1 MLTASTCLVYNR
13 TVKSPSDANAA
24 LSTRDALIDAAASLI
39 DAGGS
44 GAVNLREVGRLVGMT
59 RTTPYRHFEN
69 KEALLAAVAERF
81 YSELES
87 LLRSAVSRRRGAKP
101 RLRAAFG
108 TYADYVIAHPERYR
122 LMLGGG
128 FRLRD
133 HAGAYS
139 ASGRAFDVL
148 RHAVVDVECDG
159 SRGRAHDDRLAL
171 ICYASC
177 HGVLDLTL
185 SGHLPPEKG
194 LTPHAA
200 VNAILDALC
209 DATPAVAGG
218 TGTRTRRRLE

>member
-1 MLTASTCLVYNR
+1 MLTLSTYSVYNQ
-13 TVKSPSDANAA
+13 TVESPIDANAA
-24 LSTRDALIDAAASLI
+24 PSTRDALIDAAAALI

-44 GAVNLREVGRLVGMT
+44 AAVNLREVGRLVGVT

-87 LLRSAVSRRRGAKP
+87 LLRSAVSRPRGARP

-108 TYADYVIAHPERYR
+108 AYADYVITHPERYR
-122 LMLGGG
+122 LMLGNG

-133 HAGAYS
+133 HAGAFS
-139 ASGRAFDVL
+139 AAGRAFDVL
-148 RHAVVDVECDG
+148 KRAVAEVAPG
-159 SRGRAHDDRLAL
+159 NPSGPSHDERLAL

-194 LTPHAA
+194 LTPQAA
-200 VNAILDALC
+200 LDTILGALC
-209 DATPAVAGG
+209 DTHRDVAGG
-218 TGTRTRRRLE
+218 APTKTRRRFK